1 MIPEREQIAKQLKAH
16 YPTLHSR
23 YKIKAL
29 GLFGS
34 VAKNC
39 QDPASDADI
48 YVEFEQKS
56 FKTVAGALRYL
67 QQITG
72 RKVDMVYPHKNANR
86 AIIEAIKKDV
96 LWIVRPRRIKSAESL
111 QGGPGERR

>member
-34 VAKNC
+34 VAKGS
-39 QDPASDADI
+39 QDSKSDADI

-96 LWIVRPRRIKSAESL
+96 LWIIPPKSC
-111 QGGPGERR
+111 